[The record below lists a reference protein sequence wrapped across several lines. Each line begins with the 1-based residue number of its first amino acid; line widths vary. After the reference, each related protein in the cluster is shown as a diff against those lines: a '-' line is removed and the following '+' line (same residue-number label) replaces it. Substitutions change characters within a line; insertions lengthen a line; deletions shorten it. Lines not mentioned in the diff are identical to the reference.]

1 MICIRTFSN
10 SLLPSNI
17 WYQTRRPK
25 RQHTWFIFWTP
36 RVQTSASIPTI
47 ISEDSSTSFEVRLS
61 PSTQFQLCR
70 DSVLKQ
76 VAECLL
82 QLQSSGMWR
91 RAHSWADRYE
101 FRRNRLPSIFR
112 VECFLKSWNNF
123 FCHLKGWAG
132 LELRVNWQGMVT
144 TGDSGR
150 RA

>member
-1 MICIRTFSN
+1 MICIMTFSN

-17 WYQTRRPK
+17 WYQTWRPK
-25 RQHTWFIFWTP
+25 RQHTWFIFWMP
-36 RVQTSASIPTI
+36 KVQASASSQTI
-47 ISEDSSTSFEVRLS
+47 ISEDNTTSVEFRLF

-70 DSVLKQ
+70 DSVVKQ
-76 VAECLL
+76 AAECLL

-101 FRRNRLPSIFR
+101 FRRNRLPSFFR

-132 LELRVNWQGMVT
+132 LELRVNWQGMMI